1 MPSNLFVRATLEV
14 SDLNGGKVTALSNFI
29 DSLMDRIEA
38 LEAVVKIH
46 SIDFHKIVPLE
57 ARVLELETR
66 PSGID
71 QSDIEDRIRDLEI
84 KADDLENEMGDKLDK
99 SDFDECFAIA
109 MREVSF
115 TVSADI

>member
-1 MPSNLFVRATLEV
+1 MSTIILHDGETL
-14 SDLNGGKVTALSNFI
+14 SDLIAMLNN
-29 DSLMDRIEA
+29 RIEA
-38 LEAVVKIH
+38 LEAAVKIQ

-57 ARVLELETR
+57 ARVAELETR
-66 PSGID
+66 PKEID

-99 SDFDECFAIA
+99 SDFDEYFSIA
-109 MREVSF
+109 MREISF